1 MGQAILMMKT
11 ISWQGQKSLVANSQR
26 GMFIQQHTLDADAL
40 LRQ

>member
-1 MGQAILMMKT
+1 MGQAVLMLKT
-11 ISWQGQKSLVANSQR
+11 IRWQGQQSLVANSQR

>member
-1 MGQAILMMKT
+1 MDQVVPMLKT
-11 ISWQGQKSLVANSQR
+11 IRLQGQRTSVANSQR

>member
-1 MGQAILMMKT
+1 MDQVVPMLKT
-11 ISWQGQKSLVANSQR
+11 IRWQGQQTLVANSQR